1 MKKNNTLGL
10 ILAGL
15 GAGAVNGLF
24 GAGGGM
30 VLIPLLELLAKP
42 EDRDLFSGSVAI
54 ILPMC
59 LITLAVTGISGRI
72 HWQEALP
79 YLPGSA
85 LGGYLAVRYGQ
96 NIPVKWLHR
105 GLGILIIWGGLR
117 YLC

>member
-1 MKKNNTLGL
+1 MNQENFGL

-30 VLIPLLELLAKP
+30 VLIPLLSLFTKLKN
-42 EDRDLFSGSVAI
+42 RDLFSSSILI
-54 ILPMC
+54 IFPIC
-59 LITLAVTGISGRI
+59 LMSLAASGKI
-72 HWQEALP
+72 FWHEAFP

-85 LGGYLAVRYGQ
+85 LGGYLAVKFGKK
-96 NIPVKWLHR
+96 IPEVWLHR
-105 GLGILIIWGGLR
+105 SLGILILWGGFR

>member
-1 MKKNNTLGL
+1 MNGFDFGL

-15 GAGAVNGLF
+15 GTGIVNGLF

-30 VLIPLLELLAKP
+30 VLIPLLELTMKP
-42 EDRDLFSGSVAI
+42 NDRDIFSGCVAV

-59 LITLAVTGISGRI
+59 VVSLIVTGLSGHIYWR
-72 HWQEALP
+72 EALP

-85 LGGYLAVRYGQ
+85 LGGYLAARFGHK
-96 NIPVKWLHR
+96 IPVSWLHR
-105 GLGILIIWGGLR
+105 SLGILILWGGIR